1 MFALLTP
8 TQRTLRNEMTMLI
21 LGHPLDTGTKHHAHN
36 HPGRPDHCFDYLRQL
51 VMCNLDLTY
60 ESARVDLD
68 GERRVAD
75 GWGTV
80 HQCKDWSAINGWM
93 IENYEWERGLPGWH
107 SPDKNKPPGQ
117 DELYGDVYPL
127 YGSACNTS

>member
-1 MFALLTP
+1 
-8 TQRTLRNEMTMLI
+8 MTMLI
-21 LGHPLDTGTKHHAHN
+21 LGHPLDTGTTHHAHN

-68 GERRVAD
+68 GVRRVAD

-80 HQCKDWSAINGWM
+80 HQCKDWSGISSWM
-93 IENYEWERGLPGWH
+93 LKNLELELSMEDWH
-107 SPDKNKPPGQ
+107 EPDKNKPEGQ
-117 DELYGDVYPL
+117 DELYGEVYPL
-127 YGSACNTS
+127 YSPEYNKTCPPP